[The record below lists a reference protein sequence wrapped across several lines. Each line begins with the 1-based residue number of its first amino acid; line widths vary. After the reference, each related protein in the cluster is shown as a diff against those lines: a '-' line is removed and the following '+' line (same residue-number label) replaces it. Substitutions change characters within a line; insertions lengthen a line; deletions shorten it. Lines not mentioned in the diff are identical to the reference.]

1 MYISHFWL
9 NFAKKKVMNLERKL
23 SLAPLIKLNS
33 HLLILNLADLSDD
46 QESLKLRL
54 GVEIVS

>member
-1 MYISHFWL
+1 
-9 NFAKKKVMNLERKL
+9 MNLERKL

-46 QESLKLRL
+46 QESLKLRF